1 MGKTSYFND
10 AVFAAIAAYHLA
22 TRQWPF
28 GGVWQSVIDAL
39 LGISALL
46 IAFKY
51 VVTFKKGG
59 FSKKNAGKGRA
70 ARRRAVRETAG
81 GKAGQRKN

>member
-10 AVFAAIAAYHLA
+10 AVFAVVAAYHLA

-28 GGVWQSVIDAL
+28 GGTWQSVIDAL

-51 VVTFKKGG
+51 VVTYKKGG
-59 FSKKNAGKGRA
+59 FSKQNDGESRG
-70 ARRRAVRETAG
+70 ARRRAAREKTG
-81 GKAGQRKN
+81 RKKP

>member
-1 MGKTSYFND
+1 MGRTSYFND
-10 AVFAAIAAYHLA
+10 AVFAVIAAYHLA

-28 GGVWQSVIDAL
+28 GGTWQSVIDAL

-51 VVTFKKGG
+51 VAMYKKGG
-59 FSKKNAGKGRA
+59 FSKQNVGESRI
-70 ARRRAVRETAG
+70 ARRRAEREKKSRRR
-81 GKAGQRKN
+81 KA